1 MASELQFKK
10 TTCCCHPVSSGIS
23 PFFLLRLCLLACLP
37 LSIIPF
43 LYGFSV
49 LPLSEPRPIPPFST
63 YIISPP
69 RKKSPANCC
78 KTLYILPLGLFFFF
92 FPSFLL
98 FFLLSPLPFS
108 CLVATSVVS
117 SSWLIHS
124 LVLLCDLRFGVI
136 AFPSL
141 INHPPS
147 NTHDMPSTTTAT
159 SPSLPMESEP
169 QKKSPA
175 ASNASVAQIKSFVAG
190 GAGGIC
196 AVIVGHPFDLVK
208 VRLQTAEKGVYSG
221 AIHVV
226 KRTIAREGLARGL
239 YAGVSAPLVGVT
251 PMFAVSFWGYDLGK
265 TLVRNFS
272 SVPVH
277 NGTPQYTIG
286 QISAA
291 GFFSAIPMTL
301 ITAPFERVKVLLQI
315 QGQNPPPPGQKP
327 KYSGGVDVVR
337 QLYKEGGIRSVFR
350 GSAMTLA
357 RDGPGSAAYFAAYE
371 YIKRSLTPKDVDGN
385 VTGELSLPAV
395 VAAGGAAGIAMWIP
409 VFPIDT
415 VKSRLQSAEGRPTI
429 GGTIRGVYAN
439 GGFKAFFPGFGPAL
453 ARAVPA
459 NAATFLGVE
468 LAHKAMDKFF

>member
-1 MASELQFKK
+1 
-10 TTCCCHPVSSGIS
+10 
-23 PFFLLRLCLLACLP
+23 
-37 LSIIPF
+37 
-43 LYGFSV
+43 
-49 LPLSEPRPIPPFST
+49 
-63 YIISPP
+63 
-69 RKKSPANCC
+69 
-78 KTLYILPLGLFFFF
+78 
-92 FPSFLL
+92 
-98 FFLLSPLPFS
+98 
-108 CLVATSVVS
+108 
-117 SSWLIHS
+117 
-124 LVLLCDLRFGVI
+124 
-136 AFPSL
+136 
-141 INHPPS
+141 
-147 NTHDMPSTTTAT
+147 MPSTTAAI

-169 QKKSPA
+169 QKQSPA

-265 TLVRNFS
+265 TLVSNFS

-371 YIKRSLTPKDVDGN
+371 YIKRSLTPKDADGN